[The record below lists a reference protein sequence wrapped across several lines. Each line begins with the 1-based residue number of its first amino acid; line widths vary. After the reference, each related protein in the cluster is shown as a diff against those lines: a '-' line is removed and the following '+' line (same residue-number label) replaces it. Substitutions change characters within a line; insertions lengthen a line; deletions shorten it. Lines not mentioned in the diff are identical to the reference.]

1 MSRSHLDPEEREGD
15 PLRAAVGLLRRRA
28 VWGAG
33 VAALVF
39 AFAAAV
45 VLLARPVY
53 RAEARLRLGE
63 PPPSTGV
70 SPTGGL
76 LSFLRMGGDPFSND
90 LELLS
95 SRTLAEEIVRAEQLS
110 VRLDAPRGWHRDS
123 VFVSLALADT
133 TVKATYEAT
142 WDGAGGVRVQRRS
155 PEPAEVGRFAIG
167 EPASFGGLSVVFAER
182 KPGAPESVRIKT
194 LPFGEAVRTER
205 GRLQVERSRREANL
219 VDLAYNH
226 HDPAVAA
233 GAVRAAVRE
242 FLRLRTHLFQRESGE
257 TMDSLRS
264 VASGTQTELREAE
277 DALEAI
283 QRETGLVA
291 PDAQSEALIERYEIA
306 YAALL
311 ETRAEADA
319 LTAQLARVADTPGR
333 LEAWSTL
340 VAHPRFLENETLAGL
355 LERLTTLEEL
365 RMEAL
370 SRRQPESREV
380 RTLEEQ
386 IVQLDAALR
395 TLVQE
400 YRIGLDQRM
409 GEARRQVEQLDALLA
424 DLPARVVELGRRQRS
439 VRILSEVTVL
449 TEQRLRQEE
458 LRLALAFSNVQ
469 VVDPPALRYRPVWPR
484 KKLGL
489 AVGMLLAAGTG
500 LVAMALVER
509 ADGSVRRAARLRA
522 LTNAP
527 VLAAPVARRGAW
539 SLETRE
545 LDALRRAAGAGCVV
559 VGCSGAEVAAR
570 DVSAAL
576 DGAGDAPVR
585 VESFADAAAV
595 AARPVVLV
603 VATATTSEAEVRRV
617 VGLIRE
623 AGGAVAGTVAACAS
637 TRRLREL
644 WG

>member
-1 MSRSHLDPEEREGD
+1 MSAPQLDSDRGGD
-15 PLRAAVGLLRRRA
+15 PLKAALGLLRRRA
-28 VWGAG
+28 AWGAG
-33 VAALVF
+33 VGVVVL

-95 SRTLAEEIVRAEQLS
+95 SRTLAEEVVRAEGLS
-110 VRLDAPRGWHRDS
+110 AKLDAPRGWHRDS
-123 VFVSLALADT
+123 IFVSLALQDT
-133 TVKATYEAT
+133 TIKATYEAT
-142 WDGAGGVRVQRRS
+142 WDGEGAVRVERLS
-155 PEPAEVGRFAIG
+155 PDRAEIGRFVVG
-167 EPASFGGLSVVFAER
+167 EPADFGGLRIAFAER
-182 KPGAPESVRIKT
+182 KPGGPESVRLAT

-219 VDLAYNH
+219 VDLAYDH
-226 HDPAVAA
+226 SDPAVAV
-233 GAVRAAVRE
+233 GVVRAAVRE
-242 FLRLRTHLFQRESGE
+242 FLHLRTRLFQRESGE

-264 VASGTQTELREAE
+264 VARETQVELRNAE

-291 PDAQSEALIERYEIA
+291 PDAQSEALIERYEVS

-311 ETRAEADA
+311 EARTEADA
-319 LTAQLARVADTPGR
+319 LGAQLERVAATPGR
-333 LEAWSTL
+333 MQAWSTL

-365 RMEAL
+365 RQEAL

-386 IVQLDAALR
+386 IVQLDLALR

-400 YRIGLDQRM
+400 YRVALDQRIA
-409 GEARRQVEQLDALLA
+409 EARRQVEQLDVLLA
-424 DLPARVVELGRRQRS
+424 TLPARVVELARHQRS
-439 VRILSEVTVL
+439 VRILSEVSVL

-489 AVGMLLAAGTG
+489 AVGLLFAMGSGLLAM
-500 LVAMALVER
+500 VLVER

-522 LTNAP
+522 LTGAP

-539 SLETRE
+539 PLEARE
-545 LDALRRAAGAGCVV
+545 IEAIRRATGAGCFVV
-559 VGCSGAEVAAR
+559 ACSGADVAAR
-570 DVSAAL
+570 DVAAEL
-576 DGAGDAPVR
+576 SGEGEGPVR
-585 VESFADAAAV
+585 VESFADAVAL
-595 AARPVVLV
+595 AARPAVLV
-603 VATATTSEAEVRRV
+603 VAAGATPEAEVRRTA
-617 VGLIRE
+617 GLVRE
-623 AGGAVAGTVAACAS
+623 AGGSVAGTVAACAS
-637 TRRLREL
+637 ARRRGEL